1 MCYYKHMEIKNL
13 SPKIQQKIKEISPE
27 NAKITLEG
35 KRVVVSYN
43 QELRSRK
50 LFGRVYTVVVNNEVT
65 PVNVIYV
72 ADVNNY

>member
-1 MCYYKHMEIKNL
+1 MEIKNL